1 MRLDNLVTA
10 KKHKIEEGLRV
21 GDLENLVSP
30 KVSIDEFEAKS
41 GSDKEVLVVAF
52 YVKDDEPAMDLATFI
67 ERGSHKIIDTEV
79 SPAPDDDGHYLVFV
93 ELNKDDNTMQ
103 TVLDILKDMKQL
115 VDIKTWE
122 FNFHKNGTVEV
133 PMEAL

>member
-1 MRLDNLVTA
+1 
-10 KKHKIEEGLRV
+10 
-21 GDLENLVSP
+21 
-30 KVSIDEFEAKS
+30 
-41 GSDKEVLVVAF
+41 
-52 YVKDDEPAMDLATFI
+52 
-67 ERGSHKIIDTEV
+67 
-79 SPAPDDDGHYLVFV
+79 
-93 ELNKDDNTMQ
+93 MQ

>member
-1 MRLDNLVTA
+1 M
-10 KKHKIEEGLRV
+10 
-21 GDLENLVSP
+21 
-30 KVSIDEFEAKS
+30 
-41 GSDKEVLVVAF
+41 VVAF

-93 ELNKDDNTMQ
+93 EINKDENTMQ